1 MTYQRNM
8 CVLEDGVDQGL
19 PDGVHEA
26 EPAAGDE
33 DEAQHD
39 GRGLEDV
46 LAVGPLHATELLHA
60 RAQERDHAVP
70 ALVLGAAPAAGVL
83 HGAATAGTTAAATG
97 ERGLLDLVRRPVQVV
112 ELVGEDVAL

>member
-46 LAVGPLHATELLHA
+46 LAVGPLHAAELIHA
-60 RAQERDHAVP
+60 RAEEGDDLVA
-70 ALVLGAAPAAGVL
+70 ALVLRTAAAGGLEVAAPAAS
-83 HGAATAGTTAAATG
+83 TATAAARG
-97 ERGLLDLVRRPVQVV
+97 EGRLLHG
-112 ELVGEDVAL
+112 VGR